1 MTKTLTPSQMV
12 NMGGGPIENPA
23 IMGINHGQ
31 PGMQNH
37 AFMHNPQMHHETY
50 KPPHQPLANPL
61 RIPPNDIDA
70 YFNSNKPLRE
80 FYFVLAFVNSVFYNV

>member
-12 NMGGGPIENPA
+12 NVGGGIPSIENPA
-23 IMGINHGQ
+23 IMGIGHGQ
-31 PGMQNH
+31 PGLQY
-37 AFMHNPQMHHETY
+37 HNPQVHHEVAY
-50 KPPHQPLANPL
+50 KPPQHHPPLPNPL

-80 FYFVLAFVNSVFYNV
+80 FDFVLAFISSL